1 VQPAPVLKDT
11 TSLLVCPEF
20 GRDKDLNERDGLDHG
35 DGSDELNK
43 VFLVGAGPD
52 FARGKTLKGEG
63 RTVDLCPTVL
73 SLCGQKPNAMVG
85 GKALDGAFA

>member
-1 VQPAPVLKDT
+1 M
-11 TSLLVCPEF
+11 
-20 GRDKDLNERDGLDHG
+20 
-35 DGSDELNK
+35 
-43 VFLVGAGPD
+43 FLIGAGPD

-73 SLCGQKPNAMVG
+73 SLLGHKPSAMVG